1 MRLSFDDGTLLLEDA
16 PDTVPHVE
24 WDDRVEEYRAQAQ
37 HYRDIYEWATGDGQA
52 TLRES
57 TTSLAEFADT
67 ARSYSEFDLTPSVA
81 IEPRDYQQEALA
93 A

>member
-16 PDTVPHVE
+16 PNTVPHAE

-37 HYRDIYEWATGDGQA
+37 HYREIYEWATGDGQA

-57 TTSLAEFADT
+57 TASTLMETFTST
-67 ARSYSEFDLTPSVA
+67 PARATDRWCDPGSLP
-81 IEPRDYQQEALA
+81 IEVSPKTN
-93 A
+93 